1 MTDRHALPRAAGSIR
16 LIGEKKNHRLSRWV
30 AFFPQGVRRM
40 IWFYFFTLFG
50 IFVVITNFLRS
61 IPESIPREIF
71 IWTKVI
77 YIGIIL
83 YMYLGYFIWGISLSH
98 GLLNIA
104 IVWITIFLLYIRGQ
118 QRLEDE
124 KRADKKWWMEYI

>member
-1 MTDRHALPRAAGSIR
+1 
-16 LIGEKKNHRLSRWV
+16 
-30 AFFPQGVRRM
+30 M

-50 IFVVITNFLRS
+50 IFVVITNFLRP

-98 GLLNIA
+98 GLLNIV